1 MLDAALRIRLI
12 SWLRRCRRVP
22 FSGTPNRHCRRASCY
37 TWSALTRQLGTLGS
51 PRWNQAW
58 LLVAGVTVL
67 LLAIASLAQ
76 PPEPLVLVQTI
87 ALPDVRGRIDHLD
100 IDLEGGRLFVA
111 ALGNDT
117 VEVIDLNTGR
127 RITRIEHLREPQ
139 GVVYDPDAK
148 RLIVASGADAR
159 VDVLDGSTLSPI
171 ARVATLQ
178 DADNLR
184 YEPARGRLYVG
195 YGSALAV
202 VDALN
207 MEKVADVR
215 LAGHP
220 ESFQLESTGSRIFVN
235 IPSARQVAIVDRLKG
250 TVLATW
256 NLGEMGANFPIMLD
270 EVNHRLLVV
279 TRRPAALLAYDT
291 ETGKRVGGVPV
302 CGDADDLFFD
312 SGRKRAYVICGEGAV
327 AVVQQVN
334 PDHYEVIGQVDTAP
348 GARTGLLVPAR
359 RTLYVAVP
367 AQLSAPAE
375 IRVYKV
381 N

>member
-1 MLDAALRIRLI
+1 MR
-12 SWLRRCRRVP
+12 
-22 FSGTPNRHCRRASCY
+22 N
-37 TWSALTRQLGTLGS
+37 LGTLGS
-51 PRWNQAW
+51 PRRNLLR
-58 LLVAGVTVL
+58 LLVVGVTVL

-76 PPEPLVLVQTI
+76 SPEPLALVQTI

-127 RITRIEHLREPQ
+127 RITRIEHLPEPQ

-148 RLIVASGADAR
+148 RLIVASGEGAR
-159 VDVLDGSTLSPI
+159 VDVFDGGTLSPI

-207 MEKVADVR
+207 MEKVTEVR

-235 IPSARQVAIVDRLKG
+235 VPSAQQVAVVDRLKG
-250 TVLATW
+250 TVLTTW
-256 NLGEMGANFPIMLD
+256 NLGEMGANFPMTLD
-270 EVNHRLLVV
+270 EVNHRLLVA
-279 TRRPAALLAYDT
+279 TRRPAALLAYNT
-291 ETGKRVGGVPV
+291 ETGKRVGGVPG

-312 SGRKRAYVICGEGAV
+312 SGRKRVYVICGEGVV

-334 PDHYEVIGQVDTAP
+334 PDHYEAIGQVRTAP
-348 GARTGLLVPAR
+348 GARTGLFVPAL

-367 AQLSAPAE
+367 AQLSARAE